1 MEHNIRIPEYCQ
13 SNVLQS
19 FVFIALIFVTE
30 WANLINHTKLLNW
43 KIKFATFE
51 RLRMVIAEWISE
63 FIVSGSHSVCEAC
76 VCMSVERRYCT
87 RNHIKQMNT
96 EYSFDKL
103 SIAVAMY
110 CLIQHV
116 FLLRDR
122 VMPVYFVLRCC
133 CLRCCCCCWCI
144 ECRIPFAARCIVA

>member
-1 MEHNIRIPEYCQ
+1 MEHNIYLSTARVMCF
-13 SNVLQS
+13 NHL
-19 FVFIALIFVTE
+19 FLLHWFFVTE

-133 CLRCCCCCWCI
+133 CLRCCCCCCI